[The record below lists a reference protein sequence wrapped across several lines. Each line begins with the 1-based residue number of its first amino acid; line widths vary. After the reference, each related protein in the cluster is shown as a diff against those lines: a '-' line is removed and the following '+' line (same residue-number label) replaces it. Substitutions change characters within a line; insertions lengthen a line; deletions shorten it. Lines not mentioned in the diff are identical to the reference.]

1 MREARFMGTVTAM
14 AMHDMQNVLAI
25 IRESA
30 GLVGDLLEIN
40 KSTPFKHRDAL
51 ERAVGHITRHVERGK
66 GILEAMGRLAH
77 APDDN
82 QLDHSDLA
90 ACCRAVVQLTERLA
104 HMKNAEVRLA
114 GPDRGI
120 PVGVGTLPAMTALF
134 LGLSHLF
141 GLPGPDGRVV
151 NVVALARDGAAVAR
165 LCLDGLALE
174 PGAVAGL
181 DEALRGTGARPAAA
195 EGCLELSF
203 PLAGP
208 RD

>member
-30 GLVGDLLEIN
+30 GLVGDLLVIN
-40 KSTPFKHRDAL
+40 KDAPFKHRDAL
-51 ERAVGHITRHVERGK
+51 DRAVGHITRHVERGK
-66 GILEAMGRLAH
+66 GILEAMSRLAH

-82 QLDHSDLA
+82 QLDNTDLS

-104 HMKNAEVRLA
+104 HMKSAEVRLK
-114 GPDRGI
+114 DSTR
-120 PVGVGTLPAMTALF
+120 PVPVEIGTLPAMTAVF
-134 LGLSHLF
+134 LGLSHVF

-151 NVVALARDGAAVAR
+151 SVEALVRDGRAEVR
-165 LCLDGLALE
+165 LCLDGLRLD

-181 DEALRGTGARPAAA
+181 DEALRGTGARPSAA

-203 PLAGP
+203 PLAGA
-208 RD
+208 RE